1 MAWKEPIRDQLDV
14 TNSPV
19 LTEGQK
25 KMVKHWTDLQ
35 ETLNRGDFDTM
46 DQFFHKDFRYGNT
59 NRPDLG
65 TYEEWKTS
73 PVALYKTFF
82 PADRKRVVSGKSV
95 SVSVDLG
102 GRLYIK
108 KKT

>member
-35 ETLNRGDFDTM
+35 ETLNRGDFDTL
-46 DQFFHKDFRYGNT
+46 DQFFHKDFRYGNP

-65 TYEEWKTS
+65 NYEEWKPRSEERREGKEGVRPLRSRWS
-73 PVALYKTFF
+73 PAHENKN
-82 PADRKRVVSGKSV
+82 K
-95 SVSVDLG
+95 
-102 GRLYIK
+102 
-108 KKT
+108 